1 MSEYDE
7 SNNSYSS
14 TTISIPE
21 KLSRNYINEKLL
33 KKICILLEA
42 LIDLNPVK
50 NLKKERIN
58 KTIFDLKRLPLVSL
72 YDYLYRIIKYTRI
85 NDCTLINAL
94 IYIDRIHKNKFIIT
108 YYNIHKL
115 IFIAIVLASKFVED
129 NCLNRK
135 LYSRIGGITAKEFEI
150 LEIKFCLYINY
161 RLYIGKELFDKYYSN
176 INNDYIFNNIK
187 EELKRI

>member
-50 NLKKERIN
+50 NLKKEKIN
-58 KTIFDLKRLPLVSL
+58 KTIFDLKRLPLISL

-85 NDCTLINAL
+85 NDNTLINAL

-135 LYSRIGGITAKEFEI
+135 L
-150 LEIKFCLYINY
+150 
-161 RLYIGKELFDKYYSN
+161 
-176 INNDYIFNNIK
+176 
-187 EELKRI
+187 

>member
-50 NLKKERIN
+50 NLKKETIN
-58 KTIFDLKRLPLVSL
+58 KTIFDLKRLPLISL

-85 NDCTLINAL
+85 NDNTLINAL

-135 LYSRIGGITAKEFEI
+135 LYSRIGGINAKEFEI

-161 RLYIGKELFDKYYSN
+161 RLYIGKEIFDKYYSN

>member
-50 NLKKERIN
+50 NLKKKTIN
-58 KTIFDLKRLPLVSL
+58 KTIFDLKRLPLISL

-85 NDCTLINAL
+85 NDNTLINAL

-135 LYSRIGGITAKEFEI
+135 LYSRIGGITNKEFEI

-161 RLYIGKELFDKYYSN
+161 RLYIKKDIFDKYYLN
-176 INNDYIFNNIK
+176 INNDYVFNGIK
-187 EELKRI
+187 EELKRR

>member
-50 NLKKERIN
+50 NLKKETIN
-58 KTIFDLKRLPLVSL
+58 KTIFDLKRLPLISL

-85 NDCTLINAL
+85 NDNTLINAL

-135 LYSRIGGITAKEFEI
+135 LYSRIGGITKKEFEI

-161 RLYIGKELFDKYYSN
+161 RLYIGKEIFDKYYSN

>member
-50 NLKKERIN
+50 NLKKEKIN
-58 KTIFDLKRLPLVSL
+58 KTIFDLKRLPLISL

-85 NDCTLINAL
+85 NDNTLINAL

-115 IFIAIVLASKFVED
+115 IFIAIVLASKYVDD

-135 LYSRIGGITAKEFEI
+135 LYSRIGGITTKEFEI